1 MSPRERL
8 SPDDPREWLNR
19 ARSDLALAK
28 NRVPDAYPEDL
39 CFEAQQAAEKAIKS
53 RMIKLDIEFPYV
65 HDLARLLSLLEEAGE
80 SVPGIVRRA
89 GELTPYAMFTRYPAP
104 VRPVTEEE
112 YRSAVEIAQAVVQ
125 WAAEAQ

>member
-1 MSPRERL
+1 
-8 SPDDPREWLNR
+8 
-19 ARSDLALAK
+19 
-28 NRVPDAYPEDL
+28 
-39 CFEAQQAAEKAIKS
+39 
-53 RMIKLDIEFPYV
+53 MIKLDIEFTYV

-125 WAAEAQ
+125 WAEEAQ